1 MGEFRMPSLGADMDV
16 GTIIEWLVKPGDAVK
31 RGQIVA
37 VVDTAKAAIEIEAF
51 EEGVVEEIL
60 VGTGVKVAVGTPL
73 AIIGASSAGAVS
85 SIRSTERTESMTQA
99 PEVAPTGHPRRRPTP
114 SHPRATPPEHPR
126 ATPPVRHLAHQLGV
140 DLDAVPGTGPEG
152 HITHDDVLRAAPVTT
167 GPSASAEPDAGT
179 PAPVTAPTPSHR
191 VRIPE
196 RSDTSNPDEDAVG
209 PFDGGRRGGGG
220 GAREVTGGGSGE
232 RLRVTPRAR
241 RIAAERGIDLAALT
255 ASGQARAVVG
265 ADVERAA
272 YAAEVIHSGSVASGD
287 HNLNGSSGGGAPSP
301 VEPAQGPDR
310 PTGTAAQADKKA
322 AMRTAIANLMS
333 RSNTEIPHYHVTQT
347 IDLGTA
353 MPWLR
358 THNATLPVAR
368 RVLPAALFLR
378 ATVLAAAAVPDLNGH
393 WVDGALRPA
402 ERVDLGVAVAT
413 RGGGLVTPAI
423 PDAGALRIDDLM
435 AALSDLVVRARR
447 GNLRQAEMA
456 GASITVSSLGET
468 GPDALYGVIFP
479 PQVALVGIGGIV
491 ERPWA
496 VNGMLTVRPTV
507 TVVLAADHRA
517 SDGRTASAF
526 LATFAHALQNPEEL

>member
-16 GTIIEWLVKPGDAVK
+16 GTIIEWLVEPGDPVR

-51 EEGVVEEIL
+51 EEGVLEEIL
-60 VGTGVKVAVGTPL
+60 IGTGVQVPVGTPL
-73 AIIGASSAGAVS
+73 AMIAAAAPASATPARPPTPAPAPARTPAHAAAVAAAAQPSAA
-85 SIRSTERTESMTQA
+85 A
-99 PEVAPTGHPRRRPTP
+99 PGAPTVGIDSQPTGG
-114 SHPRATPPEHPR
+114 HPR

-140 DLDAVPGTGPEG
+140 DLDAIAGTGPDG
-152 HITHDDVLRAAPVTT
+152 HITHDDVLRAAPASGESGSAHPQATSGAPRT
-167 GPSASAEPDAGT
+167 G
-179 PAPVTAPTPSHR
+179 APT
-191 VRIPE
+191 
-196 RSDTSNPDEDAVG
+196 AQ
-209 PFDGGRRGGGG
+209 
-220 GAREVTGGGSGE
+220 

-241 RIAAERGIDLAALT
+241 RIAAERGIDLTDLAAGS
-255 ASGQARAVVG
+255 AAAVSGADVQRAADAGEQARAR
-265 ADVERAA
+265 APKPAPARAA
-272 YAAEVIHSGSVASGD
+272 AAAGSTPPAGAKAPVST
-287 HNLNGSSGGGAPSP
+287 GG
-301 VEPAQGPDR
+301 
-310 PTGTAAQADKKA
+310 DKKA

-333 RSNTEIPHYHVTQT
+333 RSNAEIPHYYVTQT
-347 IDLGTA
+347 IDLAGVLA
-353 MPWLR
+353 WLR
-358 THNATLPVAR
+358 PHNAALPVAR

-393 WVDGALRPA
+393 WVDGALRTA
-402 ERVDLGVAVAT
+402 ERIDLGVAVAT

-423 PDAGALRIDDLM
+423 PDAGPLRIDDLM
-435 AALSDLVVRARR
+435 AAMSDLVVRARR

-496 VNGMLTVRPTV
+496 VHGMLTVRPTV
-507 TVVLAADHRA
+507 TVALAADHRA

-526 LATFAHALQNPEEL
+526 LAAFAHALQNPEEL

>member
-16 GTIIEWLVKPGDAVK
+16 GTIVEWLVKPGDAVR

-51 EEGVVEEIL
+51 EEGVVTEIL
-60 VGTGVKVAVGTPL
+60 VGTGVKVPVGTPL
-73 AIIGASSAGAVS
+73 AMIGAATSAA
-85 SIRSTERTESMTQA
+85 MA
-99 PEVAPTGHPRRRPTP
+99 PPRPLVVDSGVPTARIDYLVPTIAAPP
-114 SHPRATPPEHPR
+114 AHPR
-126 ATPPVRHLAHQLGV
+126 ATPPVRHLAHQLGI
-140 DLDAVPGTGPEG
+140 DLDTIPGTGPDG
-152 HITHDDVLRAAPVTT
+152 HITHDDVLRAT
-167 GPSASAEPDAGT
+167 
-179 PAPVTAPTPSHR
+179 PTPPPVAQPAAPAARPARS
-191 VRIPE
+191 VRIPVDSGSSIPD
-196 RSDTSNPDEDAVG
+196 RSGSG
-209 PFDGGRRGGGG
+209 QRDGGPIGG
-220 GAREVTGGGSGE
+220 GAGRGEEALRGTGE

-241 RIAAERGIDLAALT
+241 RIAAERGIDLARLA
-255 ASGQARAVVG
+255 ASGSGATGSVGAVAG

-272 YAAEVIHSGSVASGD
+272 EVAPVPASGAPAAAARPATDPAAAAEK
-287 HNLNGSSGGGAPSP
+287 
-301 VEPAQGPDR
+301 R
-310 PTGTAAQADKKA
+310 A

-333 RSNTEIPHYHVTQT
+333 RSNAEIPHYYVTQT
-347 IDLGTA
+347 IDLAPSLG
-353 MPWLR
+353 WLR
-358 THNATLPVAR
+358 AHNAALPVAR
-368 RVLPAALFLR
+368 RVLPTALFLR

-402 ERVDLGVAVAT
+402 ERIDLGVAVAT

-423 PDAGALRIDDLM
+423 PDAGSLRIDALM
-435 AALSDLVVRARR
+435 AALTDLVVRARR

-456 GASITVSSLGET
+456 GGSITVSSLGET

-496 VNGMLTVRPTV
+496 VDGMLTVRPTV
-507 TVVLAADHRA
+507 TVALAADHRA